1 MLLRRAKQDFPCL
14 LAEWDEDCRKRCCAI
29 LVTEWRRL
37 RMRPSNLDAATQ
49 LHAKLV
55 GLGCGAEGLP
65 STVAQGPGGE
75 AAVKGST
82 ERSERL
88 QPGRWAAGAQGST
101 ES

>member
-14 LAEWDEDCRKRCCAI
+14 LADWDEDCRKRCCAI

-37 RMRPSNLDAATQ
+37 RIRPSNLDAATQ

-55 GLGCGAEGLP
+55 GLGCGAEGGLSNGWTP
-65 STVAQGPGGE
+65 S
-75 AAVKGST
+75 AAPKGST